1 MKQTKTKLEFLE
13 SKANKRIIKIK
24 HSKDIK
30 IFIENRENH
39 QKWYDSN
46 RQLTDRYI
54 DYIVILVPKN
64 ISLKDIKDIE
74 KK

>member
-13 SKANKRIIKIK
+13 SKGNKRIIKIK